1 MLTPAIKFHVSR
13 GDEKSEKLLR
23 RVCTALAYHVKDA
36 VSCEDVGD
44 ALVKA
49 FVEVEGSDEAE
60 ERAENILAA
69 ALGVRGGSRFSCE
82 FAFILYFVPFPHTIL
97 QQNTSKRSLSAF

>member
-1 MLTPAIKFHVSR
+1 MTH
-13 GDEKSEKLLR
+13 
-23 RVCTALAYHVKDA
+23 HVKDA
-36 VSCEDVGD
+36 EGYKDVGD
-44 ALVKA
+44 AIVKA

-82 FAFILYFVPFPHTIL
+82 FAFILYFVPFPHTIS